1 MSTDSDAGDPKIPK
15 IEFPC
20 VYPIKIIGV
29 ASETFQQLVIAAVEQ
44 YSGKIDDD
52 QIKLRP
58 SRQQNYVAVTVAI
71 TATGEKQLAK
81 IFAELKTIED
91 VKMVL

>member
-1 MSTDSDAGDPKIPK
+1 MSTDSDADNPKIPK

-29 ASETFQQLVIAAVEQ
+29 ASETFQQLVIAAVERH
-44 YSGKIDDD
+44 SGKIEEGL
-52 QIKLRP
+52 IKVRP
-58 SRQQNYVAVTVAI
+58 SRKQNYLAVTVAI
-71 TATGEKQLAK
+71 TATGEKQLAE
-81 IFAELKTIED
+81 IFADLKTIED